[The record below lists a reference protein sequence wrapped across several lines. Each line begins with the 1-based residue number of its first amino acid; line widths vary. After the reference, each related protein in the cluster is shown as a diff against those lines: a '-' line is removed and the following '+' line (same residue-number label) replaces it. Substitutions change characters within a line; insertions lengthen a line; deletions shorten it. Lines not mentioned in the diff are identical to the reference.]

1 MSSLRSC
8 GPLAIDDHGYVMESV
23 DKTFF
28 TLKHGMTFYLFKFM
42 WMILSL
48 VVLLMCLCQ
57 VFRK

>member
-1 MSSLRSC
+1 MSNLHFC
-8 GPLAIDDHGYVMESV
+8 GPLAIDDHGYVMRSV

-28 TLKHGMTFYLFKFM
+28 TLKLGMTFYLFKFT
-42 WMILSL
+42 WIILSL

>member
-1 MSSLRSC
+1 MSNLHFC
-8 GPLAIDDHGYVMESV
+8 GPLAIDDHGYVMGSV

-28 TLKHGMTFYLFKFM
+28 TLKHGMTFYLFKFT
-42 WMILSL
+42 WIILSL